1 MCADPHEFVVVIRD
15 VRGHVRPF
23 GPACDKSSAEAL
35 AARLRRWNVEA
46 TVKRGRVEH
55 GEFVAASVL

>member
-1 MCADPHEFVVVIRD
+1 MCTDPHEFVVVIRD
-15 VRGHVRPF
+15 DRGHVRPF
-23 GPACDKSSAEAL
+23 RPACDKSSAEAL
-35 AARLRRWNVEA
+35 AARLRQWTIDA